1 MSTADKRILTDATG
15 QAIAEAIK
23 GLATKDYDFSDW
35 KNIVAA
41 IRSGNVAKVP
51 IGVVF
56 KVTHT
61 VFGDIWFITRARNQH
76 KVLGDNTRPTIT
88 IQPLYLLSLSG
99 SPTTAKTFVYDRKEA
114 FYDVTE
120 DIPANTVC
128 KFTTI
133 EYGGW
138 AAGTWNFTATA
149 KISAGSKLLISA
161 YQDTALGSCSVQVFA
176 NAKAT
181 SASAS
186 YAISSG
192 AGSATKNL
200 GTWGTECNHPQRV
213 SYGSNNEPESNFFQ
227 WLNSDA
233 ADFTAM
239 WTPQTKFDMLDS
251 MYSGMAGFLAGFPE
265 DFLSALAVCAVP
277 NITNGVFE
285 SPDSAYQVNHTI
297 SHAGRFF
304 LPSRKEIYGSNE
316 NSYEA
321 DETQFAY
328 YRDIATANADKL
340 MFAKGASSPTTYW
353 LRTPNA
359 GNAHNVRICYT
370 GNGGALSRD
379 YAIYAYGAAPLAIL
393 A

>member
-15 QAIAEAIK
+15 QAIADAIR
-23 GLATKDYDFSDW
+23 GLGARDYDFSDW

-41 IRSGNVAKVP
+41 IRSGNADKVP
-51 IGVVF
+51 LGVVF
-56 KVTHT
+56 KVTHS
-61 VFGDIWFITRARNQH
+61 VFGDIWFTTRARNQH

-99 SPTTAKTFVYDRKEA
+99 TPSTAKTFVYDRKEA

-120 DIPANTVC
+120 DIAANTVC

-138 AAGTWNFTATA
+138 AAGTWNFTPTA

-233 ADFTAM
+233 TDFSAM

-251 MYSGMAGFLAGFPE
+251 GYAGMAGFLAGFPT
-265 DFLSALAVCAVP
+265 DFLGALAVCAIP

-285 SPDSAYQVNHTI
+285 SPDSAYQVNKTI

-321 DETQFAY
+321 GETQFAY
-328 YRDIATANADKL
+328 YRDIATENADKL

-353 LRTPNA
+353 LRTPYA
-359 GNAHNVRICYT
+359 GNAYDVRICHT
-370 GNGGALSRD
+370 GGGGALNF
-379 YAIYAYGAAPLAIL
+379 YGAIYANGAAPLAIL